1 MNRAKEVVIL
11 AFLSSLLTVGKFA
24 LSSIPN
30 VEIVTFLFILYTV
43 VFGVRRTLIIA
54 FVFTT
59 IEILIWGLGI
69 WTIGYYLFWPLL
81 VCLTAILPKQLHNV
95 WGYTLLAGAFG
106 FFFGLLFAIY
116 SAPITNI
123 SIWLYWMNG
132 IMFDIVHMVGN
143 VIVMLVLYVPGRR
156 GLQLVANRLKA

>member
-1 MNRAKEVVIL
+1 MKRVNEVVIL

-81 VCLTAILPKQLHNV
+81 ICLTACLPRRLHNV

-116 SAPITNI
+116 SAPLTNI

-143 VIVMLVLYVPGRR
+143 VVVMFVLYMPGRR
-156 GLQLVANRLKA
+156 GLQLVANRLHA